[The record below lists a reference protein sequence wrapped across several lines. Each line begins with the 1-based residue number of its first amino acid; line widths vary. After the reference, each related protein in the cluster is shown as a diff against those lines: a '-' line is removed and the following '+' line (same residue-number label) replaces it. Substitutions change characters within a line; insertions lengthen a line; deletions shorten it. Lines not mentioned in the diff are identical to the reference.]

1 MTSPRSAVPGPA
13 STAVSCL
20 DLADP
25 ARLRSLAEAGLS
37 AEPDPDMDLFAGRVR
52 RWLRVPVALVSL
64 VHPEEQIF
72 PGASGLPEPAAWERR
87 TPLTHSFCQHV
98 VLSAKPLI
106 VEDAREHELVADNAA
121 IRDLGVIAYAGFP
134 LTDGAGNVLGSLCA
148 IDTVPRR
155 WDPAQLDALEDLAR
169 MCSVALRLRL
179 ATVDADR
186 ERRRRDELDARLR
199 QELQHRTTATHIL
212 QRAMLATLPKVDGL
226 TMAAHYAPAD
236 SREDVGGDWYD
247 VVRLP
252 ARGADD
258 GDAGRGVLV
267 LSVGDIAG
275 HTLSAATEM
284 GQARSMLR
292 QATWDHAG
300 APPSRVVAAFED
312 ADDIV
317 GPRARGTLVLAHL
330 HEDRDGTWAMTW
342 SNAGHPPPVLLAPG
356 QPPQLLDGVDPMFGF
371 PHLLPRPR
379 TDARVA
385 VPAGSL
391 LFLHTDGLVERRG
404 EDLDVGTARLV
415 ERLDQLRDEDAT
427 TLPERVVAELSPGED
442 DVVALAVRVG
452 T

>member
-1 MTSPRSAVPGPA
+1 MTPPRSAAPA
-13 STAVSCL
+13 PLGVSCT

-37 AEPDPDMDLFAGRVR
+37 ADPDPDMDLFAGRVR
-52 RWLRVPVALVSL
+52 RWLGVPVALVSL
-64 VHPEEQIF
+64 VHPEEQVF
-72 PGASGLPEPAAWERR
+72 PGASGLPEPLDWERR

-98 VLSAKPLI
+98 VMSAKPLI

-148 IDTVPRR
+148 LDMVPRR
-155 WDPAQLDALEDLAR
+155 WDPTQLDALEDLAR

-186 ERRRRDELDARLR
+186 ERQRRDELDARLR
-199 QELQHRTTATHIL
+199 QQLQSRTTATHIL
-212 QRAMLATLPKVDGL
+212 QRAMLATLPKVGGL

-252 ARGADD
+252 ARD
-258 GDAGRGVLV
+258 GDDDDRGVLV

-284 GQARSMLR
+284 GQVRSMLR
-292 QATWDHAG
+292 QATWDRAG
-300 APPSRVVAAFED
+300 EPPSGVVAAFED

-330 HEDRDGTWAMTW
+330 QEERDGTWAMTW
-342 SNAGHPPPVLLAPG
+342 SNAGHPPPILLAPG
-356 QPPQLLDGVDPMFGF
+356 RPPQLLDGVDPMFGF
-371 PHLLPRPR
+371 PHLLLRPR

-452 T
+452 A

>member
-1 MTSPRSAVPGPA
+1 MSSPRSAAPGPP
-13 STAVSCL
+13 AVTCL

-25 ARLRSLAEAGLS
+25 ARLRSLAEAGLT
-37 AEPDPDMDLFAGRVR
+37 AEADPDMDLFAGRVR
-52 RWLRVPVALVSL
+52 RWLRVPVALVTL
-64 VHPEEQIF
+64 VHPDEQIF
-72 PGASGLPEPAAWERR
+72 PGASGLPEPLAWERR

-98 VLSAKPLI
+98 VLSAKSLI
-106 VEDAREHELVADNAA
+106 VEDARDHELVADNGAV
-121 IRDLGVIAYAGFP
+121 RDLGVIAYAGFP

-148 IDTVPRR
+148 IDRVPRR
-155 WDPAQLDALEDLAR
+155 WDPAQLDALEDLAS

-212 QRAMLATLPKVDGL
+212 QRAMLATLPEVGGL

-252 ARGADD
+252 GRGA

-284 GQARSMLR
+284 AQVRSMLR
-292 QATWDHAG
+292 QATWDRDG
-300 APPSRVVAAFED
+300 DPPSRVVAAFED

-330 HEDRDGTWAMTW
+330 QEEPDGTWAMTW
-342 SNAGHPPPVLLAPG
+342 SNAGHPPPILLAPG
-356 QPPQLLDGVDPMFGF
+356 SPPQLLDGVDPMFGF

-379 TDARVA
+379 TDARIA

-415 ERLDQLRDEDAT
+415 ERLDQLREEDAA

-452 T
+452 A